1 MTPEIK
7 ALIESLG
14 EPADGNEYTIKP
26 IDGKWWIEHNN
37 VCSSEPLEQWVT
49 ANSNPLRK
57 MFFEQFNNCV
67 EYRNEDAFPGETH
80 WIDKETK
87 KWVFNYNTFHPDILL
102 FHNDF
107 WQRFSFEFSLNYN
120 EARDLLKP
128 LVDEAFK
135 KEGLTPVFGALGLTP
150 MPSGAHFTDMGR

>member
-14 EPADGNEYTIKP
+14 EPVDGNQYTIKP
-26 IDGKWWIEHNN
+26 INGVWWIEHNN
-37 VCSSEPLEQWVT
+37 VGSGEPLEQWVT

-67 EYRNEDAFPGETH
+67 EYRNEKLFPGDTFWMNKDQKE
-80 WIDKETK
+80 WIFNYDPEHPTSIYIRYEFWRIFETK
-87 KWVFNYNTFHPDILL
+87 FN
-102 FHNDF
+102 
-107 WQRFSFEFSLNYN
+107 LNYN
-120 EARDLLKP
+120 QTKNLLKP

-135 KEGLTPVFGALGLTP
+135 KEELTPD
-150 MPSGAHFTDMGR
+150 SAHMLMCHYIDEAFKKESNS